1 MRLCGILS
9 VLLLATYGTGGSAK
23 RKMSKKGRRAAG
35 VLLTPRIDS
44 IKMRLQDGQL
54 SLDEGIATLVGLD
67 DQAKQPADVAAL
79 NAVLGELYRHVARQQ
94 PGAVRRRTEHS
105 AVARFLRAADTWG
118 HDSRSGIEALRMAAD
133 TAHDLS
139 GGCSSELQF
148 ALEVQ
153 EQYAAALGAENEEGQ
168 TAWAQLAQYQ
178 YFRQDF
184 EGVLRSLSVI
194 EEGGNS
200 GSLPAELQAMCASL
214 TGSALKQLERYEES
228 LWSLQHT
235 LSLLQ
240 SDQVDVKR
248 QTTIHLGEALQRM
261 GRRDEADALWQQGV
275 ADGWFPSTDQRP
287 GNLYSRPLPS
297 RPVWDVRDPS
307 NSAGVLRDIV
317 DELETTSVWT
327 AIQAESRAAIAAGH
341 FTVDPGSITRYR
353 GGAWYHLVLYEY
365 GLKDIKNCRRVPKTC
380 ATIESLAKGAVAQ
393 NTQGQVK
400 LSLMSPGIHVLP
412 HCGPTN
418 TRVRMHLGLCIPA
431 GVDLKFTVGGE
442 NASWT
447 EGKVTVFDDSFEHEI
462 IFPGDETSS
471 AVGGEQQK
479 QPEEQP
485 PPTALALI
493 DTGRLVLLFDTWH
506 PSLTSAEI
514 ASVRAT
520 KQLHAIHSPT
530 LFATPS
536 KAFCGLWH
544 VLGATGQDTGA
555 CDRKQSRV

>member
-1 MRLCGILS
+1 MRLCSVLS

-35 VLLTPRIDS
+35 VSLTPRIDS
-44 IKMRLQDGQL
+44 IKMRLQDGKL
-54 SLDEGIATLVGLD
+54 PLDEGVAALVSLD

-94 PGAVRRRTEHS
+94 PGAARRRTEHS
-105 AVARFLRAADTWG
+105 AVGRFLRASDAWG
-118 HDSRSGIEALRMAAD
+118 HDNALGIESLRMAAD
-133 TAHDLS
+133 TARDLS

-148 ALEVQ
+148 ALGVQ
-153 EQYAAALGAENEEGQ
+153 EQYAAALGAETEEGQ
-168 TAWAQLAQYQ
+168 TAWAQLAEYQ

-184 EGVLRSLSVI
+184 EGVLRSLATI
-194 EEGGNS
+194 EEGSAS
-200 GSLPAELQAMCASL
+200 GGLSAELKAMCASL

-228 LWSLQHT
+228 IGSLQHT
-235 LSLLQ
+235 LSLLEP
-240 SDQVDVKR
+240 DQADRKR

-275 ADGWFPSTDQRP
+275 ADGWFPSINQRP
-287 GNLYSRPLPS
+287 GQVYPRTLPS

-307 NSAGVLRDIV
+307 HKPGVLRDIV
-317 DELETTSVWT
+317 EELETTSVWT
-327 AIQAESRAAIAAGH
+327 AIQAESRAAIAAGY

-365 GLKDIKNCRRVPKTC
+365 GLKDFKNCRLVPKTC
-380 ATIESLAKGAVAQ
+380 AAIESLAEGAVAQ

-418 TRVRMHLGLCIPA
+418 TRVRMHLGLCIPSD
-431 GVDLKFTVGGE
+431 VDLKFTVGGE
-442 NASWT
+442 NISWT

-462 IFPGDETSS
+462 VFPRGEASS
-471 AVGGEQQK
+471 ATGEEQHK
-479 QPEEQP
+479 QEEEQP
-485 PPTALALI
+485 PPAALDLI

-514 ASVRAT
+514 AAMRAAT
-520 KQLHAIHSPT
+520 QLRNAICSENC
-530 LFATPS
+530 FGNI
-536 KAFCGLWH
+536 F
-544 VLGATGQDTGA
+544 
-555 CDRKQSRV
+555 